1 MAKKGEA
8 NFKAAEARPEVKAN
22 KSTVNTPKRSPE
34 KHLRYLSM
42 YFKEN
47 VIKNIMY

>member
-22 KSTVNTPKRSPE
+22 KSTVNTRKRVLWCISDI
-34 KHLRYLSM
+34 LGS
-42 YFKEN
+42 
-47 VIKNIMY
+47 